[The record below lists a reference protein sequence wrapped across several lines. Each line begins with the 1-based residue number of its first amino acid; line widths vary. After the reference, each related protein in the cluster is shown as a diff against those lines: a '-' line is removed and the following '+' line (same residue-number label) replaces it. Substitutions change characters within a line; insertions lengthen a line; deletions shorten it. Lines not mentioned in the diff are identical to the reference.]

1 MNARGGSKVQLVLGL
16 AVTAAIIICAVRLV
30 PVYANSYELKDTIR
44 NQARFA
50 DVERKT
56 PEAVREEVYKK
67 AQSLGLPLTR
77 EQIQVTP
84 QRVGVEIRVRYQ
96 VPVDLI
102 VYKPILKFEYHE
114 DTAHAF

>member
-1 MNARGGSKVQLVLGL
+1 MNARGGSKVQLILGL
-16 AVTAAIIICAVRLV
+16 LVTAGIIVAAVRLV
-30 PVYANSYELKDTIR
+30 PVYANSFEFRDAIR
-44 NQARFA
+44 SQAKFA

-56 PEAVREEVYKK
+56 PEAIRETLYKK
-67 AQSLGLPLTR
+67 AQDLSLPVTR

-84 QRVGVEIRVRYQ
+84 QRTGVQIIVRYK

-102 VYKPILKFEYHE
+102 VYRPVLNFSYSE

>member
-1 MNARGGSKVQLVLGL
+1 MKARGGSKVQLILGL
-16 AVTAAIIICAVRLV
+16 LITAAIILGAVRLV
-30 PVYANSYELKDTIR
+30 PVYANSFEFKDAIR
-44 NQARFA
+44 SQAKFA

-56 PEAVREEVYKK
+56 PEAIREALYKK
-67 AQSLGLPLTR
+67 AQDLDLPVTR

-84 QRVGVEIRVRYQ
+84 QRTGVEIRVRYQ

-102 VYKPILKFEYHE
+102 VYRPVLKFDYAE